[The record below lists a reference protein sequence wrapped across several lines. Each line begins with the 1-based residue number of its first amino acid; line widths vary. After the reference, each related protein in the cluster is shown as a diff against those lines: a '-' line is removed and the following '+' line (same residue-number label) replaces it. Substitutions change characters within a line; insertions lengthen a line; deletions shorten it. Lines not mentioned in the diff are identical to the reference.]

1 MEFDEKKRIKEIEL
15 KEKNKI
21 HLILENSNNK
31 FIIRPLSKFYI
42 SFRALFNS
50 LILYSFIFINYSSV
64 LCIFNKSSLLFKSSE
79 ITLKT
84 KGTGNIKIISD
95 SFFPNY
101 IPTNILINDVPKT
114 QITNA
119 YNLGYYNNNDINTIR
134 IIWDSNPTSTISMFS
149 GCNNIIEMDLSKFD
163 TSQVDIM
170 TDMFLGCSSLTSIN
184 LSNIKTSRV
193 TPI

>member
-31 FIIRPLSKFYI
+31 FIIRPLSKFY
-42 SFRALFNS
+42 NS

-114 QITNA
+114 PITNA
-119 YNLGYYNNNDINTIR
+119 YNLSYYNNNDINTIR

-170 TDMFLGCSSLTSIN
+170 TDM
-184 LSNIKTSRV
+184 
-193 TPI
+193 